1 MDLVN
6 LKPDSFLS
14 VGMAVT
20 IWGKLCLIPKFSL
33 LHYPYGSIHQ
43 PSSQPRAIRIPSITQ
58 AFVEVQS
65 CSADFSHARLSGTGT
80 WPLLKCCHSCWD
92 KCIFKNSPFGRSL
105 GDNVQHS
112 WPGASFSFHILPWET
127 PYGIHGESEGWAV
140 PRWAN
145 LFAVHDVLLWC
156 PVWEELLLMV
166 SAVLCHLLM
175 LISRSFVLLEINSE
189 RGVPT
194 CDVYSA
200 LPWGHVINNLFPRVS
215 WPLVLVH

>member
-105 GDNVQHS
+105 VQR
-112 WPGASFSFHILPWET
+112 ADSFEKTLILGGIGGRRRRGQQRMRWLDGITDSMGMSLGKLWELVMEREAWHAT
-127 PYGIHGESEGWAV
+127 VHGV
-140 PRWAN
+140 TK
-145 LFAVHDVLLWC
+145 
-156 PVWEELLLMV
+156 
-166 SAVLCHLLM
+166 
-175 LISRSFVLLEINSE
+175 SRTWLSDWTE
-189 RGVPT
+189 VPT
-194 CDVYSA
+194 KWNSPTQQLHLMD
-200 LPWGHVINNLFPRVS
+200 
-215 WPLVLVH
+215 

>member
-112 WPGASFSFHILPWET
+112 WPGASFHFTFYPEKLPMAFME
-127 PYGIHGESEGWAV
+127 
-140 PRWAN
+140 N
-145 LFAVHDVLLWC
+145 QKD
-156 PVWEELLLMV
+156 ELSLVEQICSQFMMYFYD
-166 SAVLCHLLM
+166 AQFG
-175 LISRSFVLLEINSE
+175 RSCF
-189 RGVPT
+189 
-194 CDVYSA
+194 
-200 LPWGHVINNLFPRVS
+200 
-215 WPLVLVH
+215 